1 MYSKNL
7 EDAIL
12 SLQAK
17 KQELEKQAEDLQ
29 LQLKTVSDHLSS
41 IKKKF
46 ETIVANT
53 NATTQLYD
61 RALKECRTELAL
73 KNTSDNTTIEKKKP
87 FALSD
92 IREKI
97 LEKKLNKNAS
107 ITELASQLAP
117 ARKQ

>member
-7 EDAIL
+7 EETIQN
-12 SLQAK
+12 LQAK
-17 KQELEKQAEDLQ
+17 KNELEKQAEDLH
-29 LQLKTVSDHLSS
+29 LQLKTVSDQISS

-46 ETIVANT
+46 ETIVSHT

-61 RALKECRTELAL
+61 RALRECRNELAL
-73 KNTSDNTTIEKKKP
+73 KNNTDNHAIEKKKT

-92 IREKI
+92 LREKI
-97 LEKKLNKNAS
+97 LDKKLNKNAS
-107 ITELASQLAP
+107 ITVLASQLAP